1 MCQAWVP
8 VDFVGAVIAATEA
21 SAAASVAAGLGG
33 AASGDAGVAGK
44 CILLA
49 LAFHSLSAHFLRT

>member
-1 MCQAWVP
+1 MP